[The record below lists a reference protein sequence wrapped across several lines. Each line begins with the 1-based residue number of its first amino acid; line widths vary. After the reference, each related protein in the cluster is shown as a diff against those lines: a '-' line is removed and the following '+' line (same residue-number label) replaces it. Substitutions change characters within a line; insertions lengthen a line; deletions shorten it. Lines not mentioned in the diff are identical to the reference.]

1 MKKHLLL
8 CTAALAVVLTGCN
21 RSGMIDT
28 TGSSSSASSPS
39 ASASSPVSSSSGKSS
54 AGRKSAVPARIAHGS
69 EVEIQ
74 DYVVPGKVTI
84 FDFTSEG
91 CPPCRAIAPHLH
103 KLHAERSDIVVVEVD
118 LNRPG
123 VGGIDWDSP
132 VAHQYGLQSIPAFKV
147 YGTNGR
153 LQAEGEAARDE
164 VENLIKGQ

>member
-1 MKKHLLL
+1 MKMPLLL
-8 CTAALAVVLTGCN
+8 CTAALAVVLTACN

-28 TGSSSSASSPS
+28 TSSASSANSGP
-39 ASASSPVSSSSGKSS
+39 SSSSGSPGSS
-54 AGRKSAVPARIAHGS
+54 GSSPRKPAVPARIAHGS

-132 VAHQYGLQSIPAFKV
+132 VAHQYGLQSIPAFKI

>member
-1 MKKHLLL
+1 M
-8 CTAALAVVLTGCN
+8 
-21 RSGMIDT
+21 
-28 TGSSSSASSPS
+28 
-39 ASASSPVSSSSGKSS
+39 
-54 AGRKSAVPARIAHGS
+54 
-69 EVEIQ
+69 
-74 DYVVPGKVTI
+74 PGKVTI

-132 VAHQYGLQSIPAFKV
+132 VAHQYGLDSIPAFKV

-164 VENLIKGQ
+164 VDNLIKGKW